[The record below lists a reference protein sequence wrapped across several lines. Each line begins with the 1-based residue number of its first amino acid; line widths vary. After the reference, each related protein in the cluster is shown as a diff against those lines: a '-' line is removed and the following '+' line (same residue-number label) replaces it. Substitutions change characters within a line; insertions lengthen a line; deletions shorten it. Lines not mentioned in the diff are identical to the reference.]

1 VNLTLSQKTLFITG
15 GSRGIGLAIA
25 CRAAR
30 DGANIVIAA
39 KTAEPHSRLP
49 GTIYTAA
56 DAVERA
62 GGKALP
68 IVVDVRDEAS
78 VATAMRAGLERF
90 GGIDILVN
98 NASALSLTDTPTTDM
113 KRYDLLQQI
122 NARGTYLCTRLAL
135 PHLQRASNPHVLN
148 ISPPLDLSPK
158 WFGPHVAYS
167 IAKFGMSLCTLGHAD
182 EFKSYKIAVNSL
194 WPITTIDT
202 AAVRT
207 HLQDLTDASRSPEI
221 MADAAH
227 AIFLKPSHAVTG
239 HFFLDEEVLRSE
251 GVTNFDPYAVNPSLP
266 LVADYFVSDEILG
279 RLPTKFAR
287 LHLSRSKDLG

>member
-1 VNLTLSQKTLFITG
+1 MNFTLSQKTLFITG

-30 DGANIVIAA
+30 DGANIIIAA
-39 KTAEPHSRLP
+39 KTAEPHPKLP

-78 VATAMRAGLERF
+78 VAAAIRAGIERF

-113 KRYDLLQQI
+113 KRYDLIQQI

-148 ISPPLDLSPK
+148 ISPPLDLNPK

-202 AAVRT
+202 AAVRS
-207 HLQDLTDASRSPEI
+207 HLQDLTDASRTPEI

-251 GVTNFDPYAVNPSLP
+251 GVTNFDRYAVNPSLP

-287 LHLSRSKDLG
+287 LHLGRSKDLG

>member
-1 VNLTLSQKTLFITG
+1 MNFTLSQKTLFITG

-30 DGANIVIAA
+30 DGANIIIAA
-39 KTAEPHSRLP
+39 KTAEPHPKLP

-56 DAVERA
+56 DAVERS

-68 IVVDVRDEAS
+68 IVVDVRDEAG
-78 VATAMRAGLERF
+78 VAAAIRAGLERF

-113 KRYDLLQQI
+113 KRYDLIQQI

-148 ISPPLDLSPK
+148 ISPPLDLNPK

-207 HLQDLTDASRSPEI
+207 HLQDLTDASRTPEI

-251 GVTNFDPYAVNPSLP
+251 GVTNFDRYAVNPSLP

-279 RLPTKFAR
+279 RLPTKFTR
-287 LHLSRSKDLG
+287 PHLSRSNDLG

>member
-1 VNLTLSQKTLFITG
+1 MNFTLSQKTLFITG

-30 DGANIVIAA
+30 DGANIIIAA
-39 KTAEPHSRLP
+39 KTAEPHPKLP

-68 IVVDVRDEAS
+68 IVVDVRHEAG
-78 VATAMRAGLERF
+78 VAAAIRAGLERF

-113 KRYDLLQQI
+113 KRYDLIQQI

-148 ISPPLDLSPK
+148 ISPPLDLNPK

-251 GVTNFDPYAVNPSLP
+251 GVTNFDRYAVNPSLP

-287 LHLSRSKDLG
+287 PHLSRSKDLG

>member
-1 VNLTLSQKTLFITG
+1 MNFTLSQKTLFITG

-30 DGANIVIAA
+30 DGANIIIAA
-39 KTAEPHSRLP
+39 KTAEPHPKLP

-56 DAVERA
+56 DAVERS

-68 IVVDVRDEAS
+68 IVVDVRHEAG
-78 VATAMRAGLERF
+78 VAAAIRAGLERF

-113 KRYDLLQQI
+113 KRYDLIQQI

-148 ISPPLDLSPK
+148 ISPPLDLNPK

-207 HLQDLTDASRSPEI
+207 HLQDLTDASRTPEI

-251 GVTNFDPYAVNPSLP
+251 GVTNFDRYAVNPSLP

-279 RLPTKFAR
+279 RLPTKFTR
-287 LHLSRSKDLG
+287 PHLSRSNDLG

>member
-30 DGANIVIAA
+30 AGANIVIAA

-279 RLPTKFAR
+279 RLPTQFAR